1 MFENSFE
8 GIAIYKPVDNA
19 NDFVLVNMNRQGQHI
34 DDLKKEDVI
43 GKRIT
48 EIFPKAKDFGLID
61 ALQHV
66 HATGQSQHLPI
77 TNYEDNRISG
87 WRENFVYK
95 LPSGEIVSNF
105 RDITDLRK
113 AEAELIKTKE
123 RYEVALEAANIGLWD
138 WNIQTGEV
146 IFNEQWAEMI
156 GYRLDELEP
165 HSFLTWK
172 NVCHPDDFKEC
183 DKKLKDHLH
192 GHSDI
197 YECEAQIKHKAGHW
211 IWVLDKGKVIEFGK
225 DKNPLRMIGT
235 HVDISRIKKFEKE
248 ILNQKAQFESIFL
261 NTNDAIVYFDKNLKI
276 FNVNNK
282 FTKVFGYDYKDIIG
296 ERIIKVIDPDRMENE
311 YHVCKILDGQNI
323 ERETI
328 RYTRDKRIK
337 YVSIKGGPVIVEGRI
352 VGGYVVYSDITDRK
366 NFEKELKKSKEKAEL
381 ANQVKSEFLANM
393 SHEIRTPMNGVFG
406 MLQLLETTALDEEQS
421 EYVHLA
427 QQTAQRLNRLL
438 TDILDLSKIEANKI
452 ELYEEEFIVNNI
464 TFSITEIFS
473 QRCRDNQNI
482 LSITLD
488 DQVPDRLIGD
498 QTRLTQILFNLVGNA
513 VKYTLHG
520 AINVEVS
527 LQSMLDASRCRILF
541 RISDT
546 GPGIPEDKIDLAFE
560 TFSQI
565 GNSKS
570 PYTRR
575 FEGAGL
581 GLPLVKRLTHL
592 MGGNISLVS
601 TEGKGTTV
609 YVSLPLKI
617 PQDL

>member
-1 MFENSFE
+1 
-8 GIAIYKPVDNA
+8 
-19 NDFVLVNMNRQGQHI
+19 
-34 DDLKKEDVI
+34 
-43 GKRIT
+43 
-48 EIFPKAKDFGLID
+48 
-61 ALQHV
+61 
-66 HATGQSQHLPI
+66 
-77 TNYEDNRISG
+77 
-87 WRENFVYK
+87 
-95 LPSGEIVSNF
+95 
-105 RDITDLRK
+105 
-113 AEAELIKTKE
+113 
-123 RYEVALEAANIGLWD
+123 
-138 WNIQTGEV
+138 
-146 IFNEQWAEMI
+146 
-156 GYRLDELEP
+156 
-165 HSFLTWK
+165 LTWK